1 MRIKGFKNYN
11 GAITIKKFIKL
22 EGKGKVGQF
31 ILECIGTI
39 IGSAIMASGIAF
51 FLLPN
56 QLSSGG
62 FSGIATL
69 LYYLFQFPMGAVIIA
84 LNVPVFIFSIFKLGK
99 GFFIKSL
106 IGTGFLSFFID
117 LFDRFEPFT
126 QDRFL
131 ACIYGGILTGIGT
144 AIILKFHSST
154 GGSELV
160 SNIVK
165 KFKPN
170 IRISNIIM
178 FFDIVVVSLNVIF
191 FKEIEIGLYS
201 AIAIYLMGKMIDI
214 VFEGIYFTKLIII
227 VSDKNEQISRKI
239 GNEVKRGTTGLFG
252 KGMYTDKEKLV
263 LLCAASRGDI
273 SKIKYIAKK
282 IDPKCFIVVTNS
294 REVVGQGF

>member
-1 MRIKGFKNYN
+1 MRIKGFMNYK
-11 GAITIKKFIKL
+11 GIISTKKFIKL
-22 EGKGKVGQF
+22 EGKGKIVQF
-31 ILECIGTI
+31 LIECIGTI
-39 IGSAIMASGIAF
+39 IGSVIMACGIAF

-62 FSGIATL
+62 VSGIATIA
-69 LYYLFQFPMGAVIIA
+69 YYLFNFPMGLVIIS
-84 LNVPVFIFSIFKLGK
+84 LNIPLFLFSIFKLGK
-99 GFFIKSL
+99 SFFLKSI
-106 IGTGFLSFFID
+106 IGTSFLSLFID
-117 LFDRFEPFT
+117 LFDKFEPFT

-131 ACIYGGILTGIGT
+131 ACIYGGILTGIGS

-154 GGSELV
+154 GGTEII

-178 FFDIVVVSLNVIF
+178 FFDIAVVTLNVVF
-191 FKEIEIGLYS
+191 FKEIEVGLYS

-214 VFEGIYFTKLIII
+214 VFEGIYFTKLIVI
-227 VSDKNEQISRKI
+227 VSDKNEQISKKI

-252 KGMYTDKEKLV
+252 KGMYTDKEKLI

-273 SKIKYIAKK
+273 SKIKFVAKK
-282 IDPKCFIVVTNS
+282 IDPKCFIIVTNS